1 MIYRIKVE
9 GKEYNENYT
18 FETPK
23 EGDIL
28 DQLKAIVEDMK
39 EGNINKLEVE
49 REAQEYEKSIY
60 TRWNILGRALKI
72 ETTGNGVEITM
83 PGDFPGMA
91 ERIITYP
98 GGSIVYEDENRIYIK
113 Y

>member
-28 DQLKAIVEDMK
+28 GRKALRQD
-39 EGNINKLEVE
+39 
-49 REAQEYEKSIY
+49 
-60 TRWNILGRALKI
+60 
-72 ETTGNGVEITM
+72 
-83 PGDFPGMA
+83 P
-91 ERIITYP
+91 
-98 GGSIVYEDENRIYIK
+98 
-113 Y
+113 

>member
-28 DQLKAIVEDMK
+28 DELKAIVEDMK
-39 EGNINKLEVE
+39 EGNIDKLEVE
-49 REAQEYEKSIY
+49 REAQKHEGLYKIYEMGAGIHDRQKKHRM
-60 TRWNILGRALKI
+60 TEEANLQLK
-72 ETTGNGVEITM
+72 GFSPVLH
-83 PGDFPGMA
+83 
-91 ERIITYP
+91 RSKIIT
-98 GGSIVYEDENRIYIK
+98 
-113 Y
+113 

>member
-28 DQLKAIVEDMK
+28 DELKAIVEDMK
-39 EGNINKLEVE
+39 EGNIDKLEVE
-49 REAQEYEKSIY
+49 REAQKHEKSIY
-60 TRWNILGRALKI
+60 TRRNIFRK
-72 ETTGNGVEITM
+72 GVK
-83 PGDFPGMA
+83 
-91 ERIITYP
+91 
-98 GGSIVYEDENRIYIK
+98 N
-113 Y
+113 

>member
-28 DQLKAIVEDMK
+28 DERKDILEEVEA
-39 EGNINKLEVE
+39 GNIDKVDNA
-49 REAQEYEKSIY
+49 REA
-60 TRWNILGRALKI
+60 
-72 ETTGNGVEITM
+72 
-83 PGDFPGMA
+83 
-91 ERIITYP
+91 
-98 GGSIVYEDENRIYIK
+98 
-113 Y
+113 

>member
-28 DQLKAIVEDMK
+28 DELKDILEEVEA
-39 EGNINKLEVE
+39 GNIDK
-49 REAQEYEKSIY
+49 
-60 TRWNILGRALKI
+60 
-72 ETTGNGVEITM
+72 VEI
-83 PGDFPGMA
+83 A
-91 ERIITYP
+91 RE
-98 GGSIVYEDENRIYIK
+98 V
-113 Y
+113 